1 MNKTDKKYQDISTAD
16 KAGLVARWLEE
27 KQGRDIV
34 VLDVRGI
41 CSITENIIIV
51 SAKGVRHAQALSDF
65 VLESLAERKLEYLGM
80 EGYKSGD
87 WILLDLND
95 IIVHVFLDDVRSFYN
110 LEGLWADG
118 EPVDWK
124 IE

>member
-1 MNKTDKKYQDISTAD
+1 MSKSDKKYQDISTAE
-16 KAGLVARWLEE
+16 KAVLVARWLEE

-34 VLDVRGI
+34 ALEVRGT
-41 CSITENIIIV
+41 CSITETIMIV

-65 VLESLAERKLEYLGM
+65 VLESLAQRKLEYLGM

-95 IIVHVFLDDVRSFYN
+95 IIVHVFSGGCAQFLQS
-110 LEGLWADG
+110 
-118 EPVDWK
+118 
-124 IE
+124 